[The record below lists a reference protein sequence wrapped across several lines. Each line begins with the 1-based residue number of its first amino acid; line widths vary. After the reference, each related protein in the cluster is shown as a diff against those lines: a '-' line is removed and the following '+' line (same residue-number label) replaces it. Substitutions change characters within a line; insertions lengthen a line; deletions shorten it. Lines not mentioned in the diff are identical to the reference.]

1 MTYRLSPADKARQTR
16 TRKLAVELE
25 LCLAKLQRDG
35 TTDPR
40 AVVDLFAGVRAR
52 PDVRCDVFWLLDN
65 DWQTQGHGLLR
76 QCRNHPV
83 HGPELFAL
91 FA

>member
-1 MTYRLSPADKARQTR
+1 MPYRLTPADKAGQTR
-16 TRKLAVELE
+16 TRKLAIELE
-25 LCLAKLQRDG
+25 LGLAELQRNG

-40 AVVDLFAGVRAR
+40 AVVDLFAGIKGG
-52 PDVRCDVFWLLDN
+52 PTLRCDAFWLLDN
-65 DWQTQGHGLLR
+65 DWQTQGHALLR